1 MDSITLVQLVGIL
14 AISLAAT
21 MDIPQII
28 KMLTTKDVSG
38 ISLIMLIMKT
48 VMIGIWLG
56 YGALIDDKFLMIANS
71 VCFIDG
77 LWMLFLWNKYKIKK
91 VE

>member
-1 MDSITLVQLVGIL
+1 MESITLVQFVGIL
-14 AISLAAT
+14 AITLATT

-28 KMLTTKDVSG
+28 KMLRTKDVSG

-48 VMIGIWLG
+48 VMIGVWLG
-56 YGALIDDKFLMIANS
+56 YGVLIDDKFLMIANS

-91 VE
+91 EK